1 MRRYLRRV
9 ENCGYRPFWRWL
21 SQYGIDPTGHG
32 WSGWLHTE
40 RAMPTNAFTDDE
52 LRRLVVNSIWATA
65 EAASN
70 PLHSLMRLI
79 RREGDPNDQRTAR
92 RGFQGIA
99 YTPLSTAHHG
109 RVGTYQRI
117 REVAARHPDRLR
129 VELNALATRVILD
142 EGRRAIG
149 VDYLKGA
156 RLYRA
161 DPNPAASSGTPRQLR
176 VRREVIVSGGAF
188 NTPQLLM
195 LSGIGPSAELGAHGI
210 PVQIHLPGVGR
221 NLQDRY
227 EIAVV
232 NHLKKP
238 WSSLEGARFDT
249 ADQVY
254 REWQDRRCGM
264 YISNGSAIA
273 VTRRSAP
280 HKRVPDLFCMA
291 LLARFYGYFPGY
303 SRQITEHSDYLSWA
317 ILKAHTNNRAGTV
330 TLRSRDPRDPPLV
343 NFHYFE
349 QGDDDAAEDLQAVV
363 AGIRFV
369 RHMVSALNRSDIIA
383 IEEKPGPDCVS
394 DEALAAYVR
403 NNTWGHHASCSCAI
417 GPRAANGVLGSDF
430 TVHGTHGLRVVDA
443 SIFPR
448 IPGYFIASAIYIA
461 AEKAADAILS
471 SAMAGNAA
479 DVHGELTSP
488 RRPASKHQ
496 TGSVPP
502 RASDVSVSD
511 FYGRRPMAY
520 DIGHLLK
527 MTTPELD
534 ALFTNAP
541 VGDIPDGEG
550 KGTAIIGAG
559 TMLTPAIASF
569 INHFAWQGK
578 VFDAKA
584 GLLRNLI
591 TPFGLRAVLAKVYKG
606 TSWFDGKECIVLD
619 YSETSIVA
627 GWIRDEIRMIEPKF
641 YLGEVFGEKTRIFHF
656 TLQF

>member
-1 MRRYLRRV
+1 MIFVTPDDSDWNGIAALTGDSSWRAANMRRYLRMV
-9 ENCGYRPFWRWL
+9 ENCGHRPFWRLL
-21 SQYGIDPTGHG
+21 SQFGIDPTGHG
-32 WSGWLHTE
+32 WAGWLHTE
-40 RAMPTNAFTDDE
+40 QAMPMEAFADDE
-52 LRRLVVNSIWATA
+52 LRRLVVNSVWATA

-70 PLHSLMRLI
+70 PLRSLIRLI
-79 RREGDPNDQRTAR
+79 RREADPNDQRSAR
-92 RGFQGIA
+92 RGFEGIA
-99 YTPLSTAHHG
+99 YTPLSTVDHG

-117 REVAARHPDRLR
+117 REVAVRHPDRLQ

-156 RLYRA
+156 HLYRA
-161 DPNPAASSGTPRQLR
+161 DPSPAASPGTPRQLR

-232 NHLKKP
+232 NRLKKP

-249 ADQVY
+249 ADPVY
-254 REWQDRRCGM
+254 REWHDRRCGM

-273 VTRRSAP
+273 ATRRSAA

-291 LLARFYGYFPGY
+291 LLARFCGYFPGY
-303 SRQITEHSDYLSWA
+303 SRQTTEHSDYLSWA

-349 QGDDDAAEDLQAVV
+349 EGDDDAGEDLRAVV
-363 AGIRFV
+363 AGIRAV
-369 RHMVSALNRSDIIA
+369 RNMVSALNRSDVIA
-383 IEEKPGPDCVS
+383 IEEEPGPDCAG

-403 NNTWGHHASCSCAI
+403 DNAWGHHASCSCAI

-448 IPGYFIASAIYIA
+448 IPGYFVASAIYIA

-471 SAMAGNAA
+471 ASMAGNAA
-479 DVHGELTSP
+479 PARSELPT
-488 RRPASKHQ
+488 RRA
-496 TGSVPP
+496 
-502 RASDVSVSD
+502 RAAD
-511 FYGRRPMAY
+511 
-520 DIGHLLK
+520 
-527 MTTPELD
+527 TPD
-534 ALFTNAP
+534 RA
-541 VGDIPDGEG
+541 
-550 KGTAIIGAG
+550 GAVRG
-559 TMLTPAIASF
+559 
-569 INHFAWQGK
+569 
-578 VFDAKA
+578 
-584 GLLRNLI
+584 
-591 TPFGLRAVLAKVYKG
+591 
-606 TSWFDGKECIVLD
+606 
-619 YSETSIVA
+619 
-627 GWIRDEIRMIEPKF
+627 
-641 YLGEVFGEKTRIFHF
+641 
-656 TLQF
+656 